1 MGSAARSTRSNAAP
15 AGRQSHE
22 ARSTQRPPLHVVSN
36 RSANGSAKRG
46 LAAFWAWTK
55 SRSTPLVHI
64 VVAVVFLGACLLG
77 ALLLRTQMSSNS
89 FEASRIEQHI
99 TMLQQDVEDDQAR
112 LAQLEATLPER
123 AQKMNME
130 PAKGSLS
137 IDLQGYQPAGEG
149 AQ

>member
-22 ARSTQRPPLHVVSN
+22 ARSTQRPQLHVVSN

-77 ALLLRTQMSSNS
+77 ALLGGVDD
-89 FEASRIEQHI
+89 AGKGVAGIEQIEDLSLIHI
-99 TMLQQDVEDDQAR
+99 
-112 LAQLEATLPER
+112 
-123 AQKMNME
+123 
-130 PAKGSLS
+130 
-137 IDLQGYQPAGEG
+137 
-149 AQ
+149 

>member
-22 ARSTQRPPLHVVSN
+22 ARSTQRPQLHVVSN

-46 LAAFWAWTK
+46 LAVF
-55 SRSTPLVHI
+55 SRRRPVAPWRAPARCMEPSASCSNRRRQRCGTGRTNSTARRLVHI

-99 TMLQQDVEDDQAR
+99 TMLQG
-112 LAQLEATLPER
+112 LP
-123 AQKMNME
+123 M
-130 PAKGSLS
+130 
-137 IDLQGYQPAGEG
+137 IV
-149 AQ
+149 